1 MPDLDGVETVRRIR
15 AQVGPEVPIFILSSY
30 DMSEIEDEARAAGV
44 DIFLPKPFFL
54 SGCQRA
60 RQQDRDEAAGAA
72 GEEDV
77 AMFAGLNILIAEDNE
92 INAEIITELL
102 GILGINA
109 TVTGDGEEAVKR
121 FASSGEDEFDM
132 IFMDIQMPKMDGH
145 QAARAIRKS
154 SHSRALSIPI
164 IAMTANAF
172 EDDKRASLDAGMNAH
187 IAKPIDFD
195 RLRLV
200 IAEYMRR

>member
-1 MPDLDGVETVRRIR
+1 M
-15 AQVGPEVPIFILSSY
+15 
-30 DMSEIEDEARAAGV
+30 
-44 DIFLPKPFFL
+44 
-54 SGCQRA
+54 
-60 RQQDRDEAAGAA
+60 
-72 GEEDV
+72 
-77 AMFAGLNILIAEDNE
+77 
-92 INAEIITELL
+92 
-102 GILGINA
+102 
-109 TVTGDGEEAVKR
+109 KR

-200 IAEYMRR
+200 IAEYVRR

>member
-1 MPDLDGVETVRRIR
+1 M
-15 AQVGPEVPIFILSSY
+15 
-30 DMSEIEDEARAAGV
+30 
-44 DIFLPKPFFL
+44 
-54 SGCQRA
+54 
-60 RQQDRDEAAGAA
+60 
-72 GEEDV
+72 

-109 TVTGDGEEAVKR
+109 TVTGDGEEVVKR

-154 SHSRALSIPI
+154 SHPRALSIPI

-200 IAEYMRR
+200 IAEYVRR

>member
-1 MPDLDGVETVRRIR
+1 M
-15 AQVGPEVPIFILSSY
+15 
-30 DMSEIEDEARAAGV
+30 
-44 DIFLPKPFFL
+44 
-54 SGCQRA
+54 
-60 RQQDRDEAAGAA
+60 
-72 GEEDV
+72 
-77 AMFAGLNILIAEDNE
+77 
-92 INAEIITELL
+92 
-102 GILGINA
+102 
-109 TVTGDGEEAVKR
+109 KR

-154 SHSRALSIPI
+154 SHPRALSIPI

-200 IAEYMRR
+200 IAEYVRR